1 MILLQYAC
9 RYTELE
15 RKLREE
21 VSKLEVNLKAVR
33 GERDASVET
42 CKNTKKLYDE
52 LKASSGLPLTPRPP
66 SPPRTHART
75 HARTQAHPHAH
86 ERTSARLP
94 MRISPFPLVRACA
107 SVCNGRS

>member
-66 SPPRTHART
+66 SPSRTHART
-75 HARTQAHPHAH
+75 HARPSARTRTHLRAPTHAH
-86 ERTSARLP
+86 LRL
-94 MRISPFPLVRACA
+94 SSCA
-107 SVCNGRS
+107 